1 MFELLEKTQR
11 VAPPRSLSIAGA
23 MLGAFSLGLATGKL
37 LMGAKPVIDWFT
49 TISQLAF
56 LTIYTAAC
64 AFYAFKRDAAAKH

>member
-1 MFELLEKTQR
+1 
-11 VAPPRSLSIAGA
+11 